1 MYLSLSLFPLLL
13 SVSYSA
19 RIPFICKIR
28 KVDCSIRPDSVC
40 CKYVTT
46 TATTTTTTATTEIVD
61 VENDTETLKEIK
73 DVNVIQAEP
82 SNIDEVVVKI
92 TGEAVEVNYPKY

>member
-1 MYLSLSLFPLLL
+1 MSLLPLLL
-13 SVSYSA
+13 SVPSSA

-46 TATTTTTTATTEIVD
+46 TTTTTTTTSATPDIVD
-61 VENDTETLKEIK
+61 VENDTESVKQITED
-73 DVNVIQAEP
+73 DVVQAEP

-92 TGEAVEVNYPKY
+92 TGEAVEVNYP